1 MMPRMLWEL
10 LLRGKTRLLKI
21 LLVILTSVLIILTPI
36 LLTRDYRL
44 CLHNVFST
52 ISKQF
57 VNPGLGAGVHA
68 LPLGEAVGGGGEAA
82 GEEAAG
88 GALGLAPRLT
98 SRCR

>member
-1 MMPRMLWEL
+1 MCECHAA
-10 LLRGKTRLLKI
+10 KTNFYLQFLHI
-21 LLVILTSVLIILTPI
+21 MIQFLQSIPSILTPN
-36 LLTRDYRL
+36 LLTRDSRL

-88 GALGLAPRLT
+88 GALGLATPG
-98 SRCR
+98 